1 MTEVI
6 SPAVLHGRVVAP
18 ASKSYLQRAIAI
30 ASLCE
35 EECRISGYTPSADVD
50 AALAIVKAIGAS
62 LSISN
67 TTITISKGNQPD
79 ESIILRCGESGL
91 SARMFS
97 AIAATH
103 KNKITVTGEG
113 SLNDRP
119 FSLVQHALVQL
130 GKKVD
135 LNNGKLPMTLQGR
148 MHSGEIT
155 IDGSESSQL
164 LTGLL
169 IALPLLN
176 GKSIVHVHHLR
187 SVPYIQMTLDILS
200 HYGVSI
206 NHTDF
211 QRFEIE
217 GNQRPKA
224 PEFIV
229 EGDWSAA
236 SFLLVGGTIA
246 GRVSVSGLNPNSA
259 QADRAIVDALQLA
272 GAKVEWENEEVT
284 CSRSTLHAFHFD
296 ATHCP
301 DLFPPLAALAA
312 CCKGTSTIKGTER
325 LHHKES
331 DRATTISATLQ
342 NLGIDVSIENQ
353 TMHITGGAIRAASL
367 SSFND
372 HRIAMMA
379 AILGCV
385 ADGPISITESKTVNK
400 SYPNFF
406 HDIASLRQ

>member
-6 SPAVLHGRVVAP
+6 SPALLLGRVVAP

-35 EECRISGYTPSADVD
+35 DECRIHGYTPSADVD
-50 AALAIVKAIGAS
+50 AALTIVSQLGAS
-62 LSISN
+62 VSISDG
-67 TTITISKGNQPD
+67 TIAISKGEITKN
-79 ESIILRCGESGL
+79 EIILSCGESGL

-97 AIAATH
+97 AIAATYE
-103 KNKITVTGEG
+103 NKITVTGKG
-113 SLNDRP
+113 SLLERP
-119 FSLVQHALVQL
+119 FHMVQHALIQL
-130 GKKVD
+130 GKSAH
-135 LNNGKLPMTLQGR
+135 LTSGKLPLKLSGT
-148 MHSGEIT
+148 MHSDEIT
-155 IDGSESSQL
+155 IDASESSQL

-169 IALPLLN
+169 IALPMLE
-176 GKSIVHVHHLR
+176 GKSIIYVHHLR
-187 SVPYIQMTLDILS
+187 SIPYIQMTLDILS
-200 HYGVSI
+200 HYGISI
-206 NHTDF
+206 NHTNF

-224 PEFIV
+224 PEYIV

-236 SFLLVGGTIA
+236 SFLLVGGAIA

-259 QADRAIVDALQLA
+259 QADRAILDALQLA
-272 GAKVEWENEEVT
+272 GAKVEWEHDEVS

-331 DRATTISATLQ
+331 DRATTICATLRS
-342 NLGIDVSIENQ
+342 LGITVTIENH

-379 AILGCV
+379 AVLGCV
-385 ADGPISITESKTVNK
+385 ADYPISITESKAVNK

-406 HDIASLRQ
+406 CDIASLRQ

>member
-50 AALAIVKAIGAS
+50 AALAIVRQLGAS
-62 LSISN
+62 VSISD
-67 TTITISKGNQPD
+67 TTIVISMGEITKN
-79 ESIILRCGESGL
+79 EVILSCGESGL
-91 SARMFS
+91 SARLFS

-103 KNKITVTGEG
+103 EKKITVTGKG
-113 SLNDRP
+113 SLTHRP
-119 FSLVQHALVQL
+119 FQLVKDALVQL
-130 GKKVD
+130 GKTVE
-135 LNNGKLPMTLQGR
+135 LNNGKLPMTLWGK
-148 MHSGEIT
+148 MHSAEIT

-169 IALPLLN
+169 IALPMLHGN
-176 GKSIVHVHHLR
+176 SIVHVHHLR

-200 HYGVSI
+200 HYGISI

-217 GNQRPKA
+217 GNQYPKA
-224 PEFIV
+224 PEYIV

-236 SFLLVGGTIA
+236 SFLLVGGAIA
-246 GRVSVSGLNPNSA
+246 GRVTVSGLNPNSA
-259 QADRAIVDALQLA
+259 QADRAILEALQLA
-272 GAKVEWENEEVT
+272 GANIAWKNDEVT
-284 CSRSTLHAFHFD
+284 SSKNLLRAFDFD

-312 CCKGTSTIKGTER
+312 CCEGTSILKGTER

-342 NLGIDVSIENQ
+342 NLGIDVSIKNQ

-379 AILGCV
+379 AVLGCV
-385 ADGPISITESKTVNK
+385 ADGPISITESKAVDK

-406 HDIASLRQ
+406 RDIASLRQ

>member
-1 MTEVI
+1 MTEHLW
-6 SPAVLHGRVVAP
+6 PTALHGKVVAP

-35 EECRISGYTPSADVD
+35 NECRIQGYASSADVD
-50 AALAIVKAIGAS
+50 AACSIAKAIGAS

-67 TTITISKGNQPD
+67 TTITISKGNQPN

-91 SARMFS
+91 SARMLS
-97 AIAATH
+97 AIAALH
-103 KNKITVTGEG
+103 ENKITVTGEG

-119 FSLVQHALVQL
+119 FALVQHALVQL

-169 IALPLLN
+169 IALPLLD
-176 GKSIVHVHHLR
+176 GKSIIHVHHLR
-187 SVPYIQMTLDILS
+187 SIPYIQMTLDILA
-200 HYGVSI
+200 HFGIVI
-206 NHTDF
+206 THRDF
-211 QRFEIE
+211 ERFEIE
-217 GNQRPKA
+217 GNQRPLA
-224 PEFIV
+224 TVYRV

-236 SFLLVGGTIA
+236 AFLLVA
-246 GRVSVSGLNPNSA
+246 GAISGSVSVSGLNPFSS
-259 QADRAIVDALQLA
+259 QADKAILDVLVVA
-272 GAKVEWENEEVT
+272 GANIAWKNDEVT
-284 CSRSTLHAFHFD
+284 SSKNLLRAFDFD

-312 CCKGTSTIKGTER
+312 CCEGSSTLYGTHR
-325 LHHKES
+325 LRHKES
-331 DRATTISATLQ
+331 DRASTISTTLQ
-342 NLGIDVSIENQ
+342 RMGIEVALENDA
-353 TMHITGGAIRAASL
+353 MHITGGPIRAAAL

-385 ADGPISITESKTVNK
+385 ADGPISITESKAVNK

>member
-6 SPAVLHGRVVAP
+6 SPAVLHGRLVAP

-35 EECRISGYTPSADVD
+35 EECRIHGYTPSADVD
-50 AALAIVKAIGAS
+50 AALAIVKQLGAS
-62 LSISN
+62 FSISD
-67 TTITISKGNQPD
+67 TTIAISKGEITKN
-79 ESIILRCGESGL
+79 EIILSCGESGL

-97 AIAATH
+97 AIAATYE
-103 KNKITVTGEG
+103 NKITVTGKG
-113 SLNDRP
+113 SLVERP
-119 FSLVQHALVQL
+119 FQLVNDALVQL
-130 GKKVD
+130 GKTVE
-135 LNNGKLPMTLQGR
+135 LNNGKLPMALRGK
-148 MHSGEIT
+148 MHSAEIT

-169 IALPLLN
+169 ISLPMLN
-176 GKSIVHVHHLR
+176 GKSIVYVHHLR
-187 SVPYIQMTLDILS
+187 SIPYIQMTLDILA
-200 HYGVSI
+200 HFGISI
-206 NHTDF
+206 RHTDF

-217 GNQRPKA
+217 GNQHPKA
-224 PEFIV
+224 PEYIV

-236 SFLLVGGTIA
+236 SFLLVGGAIA

-259 QADRAIVDALQLA
+259 QADRAILDALQLA
-272 GAKVEWENEEVT
+272 GAKVEWENEDVS

-325 LHHKES
+325 LHDKES
-331 DRATTISATLQ
+331 DRATTICNTLRS
-342 NLGIDVSIENQ
+342 LGITVTIENH
-353 TMHITGGAIRAASL
+353 TMQITGGAVRAASL

-379 AILGCV
+379 AVLGCV
-385 ADGPISITESKTVNK
+385 ADDSISLTESKAVNK

-406 HDIASLRQ
+406 CDIASLRQ

>member
-6 SPAVLHGRVVAP
+6 SSAVLHGRVVAP

-35 EECRISGYTPSADVD
+35 DECHIHGYTPSADVD
-50 AALAIVKAIGAS
+50 AALAIVRQLGAS
-62 LSISN
+62 VSISDK
-67 TTITISKGNQPD
+67 TIFISNGD
-79 ESIILRCGESGL
+79 IRRGELILSCGESGL

-97 AIAATH
+97 AITSIH
-103 KNKITVTGEG
+103 ENRITVTGKG
-113 SLNDRP
+113 SLMERP
-119 FSLVQHALVQL
+119 FQLVKDALVQL
-130 GKKVD
+130 GKTVE
-135 LNNGKLPMTLQGR
+135 LNNGKLPMTLWGK
-148 MHSGEIT
+148 MHSAEIT

-187 SVPYIQMTLDILS
+187 SIPYIQMTLDILA
-200 HYGVSI
+200 HFGISI
-206 NHTDF
+206 RHTDF
-211 QRFEIE
+211 QKFEIE
-217 GNQRPKA
+217 GNQQPNA
-224 PEFIV
+224 MEYTV

-236 SFLLVGGTIA
+236 SFLLVGGAIA

-259 QADRAIVDALQLA
+259 QADRAIVDVLQLA

-284 CSRSTLHAFHFD
+284 CSKSSLRAFHFD

-312 CCKGTSTIKGTER
+312 CCEGTSTIKGTER

-331 DRATTISATLQ
+331 DRATTISATLRS
-342 NLGIDVSIENQ
+342 LGIAVAIENH
-353 TMHITGGAIRAASL
+353 TMQITGGVVRAVSL

-385 ADGPISITESKTVNK
+385 ADGPISITESKAVNK

>member
-35 EECRISGYTPSADVD
+35 DECHIHGYTPSADVD
-50 AALAIVKAIGAS
+50 AALAIVRKLGAS
-62 LSISN
+62 VSISD
-67 TTITISKGNQPD
+67 TTIAISKGEITKN
-79 ESIILRCGESGL
+79 ELILSCGESGL

-169 IALPLLN
+169 IALPMLHGN
-176 GKSIVHVHHLR
+176 SIVHVHHLR

-200 HYGVSI
+200 HYGISI

-217 GNQRPKA
+217 GNQYPKA
-224 PEFIV
+224 PEYIV

-236 SFLLVGGTIA
+236 SFLLVGGAIA
-246 GRVSVSGLNPNSA
+246 GRVTVSGLNPNSA
-259 QADRAIVDALQLA
+259 QADRAILEALQLA
-272 GAKVEWENEEVT
+272 GANIAWKNDEVT
-284 CSRSTLHAFHFD
+284 SSKNLLRAFDFD

-312 CCKGTSTIKGTER
+312 CCDGTSTILGTNR

-342 NLGIDVSIENQ
+342 QLAIEVRLEGDA
-353 TMHITGGAIRAASL
+353 MCITGGPVRAAAL

-385 ADGPISITESKTVNK
+385 ADGPISITESKAVNK